1 MISMKI
7 LKIVQ
12 IITTTSIF
20 LIFCQ
25 QVFSHGEV
33 STVDKVV
40 VSSED
45 HGEVVY
51 LGNEAIMVSI
61 NNRKILFDPFF
72 HNDFGFYQ
80 LVPSE
85 IVAKLHQGIH
95 PYNSIDMVLISHAHA
110 DHFAAQ
116 EVLKYM
122 NNQSQVLLV
131 APQQAIE
138 QLTKLNPSE
147 SVRKRFIPI
156 DLALAQQAIKV
167 QHKQIQVEAVRIPH
181 AGWPGRAEIENI
193 VYRVTLLKSHDE
205 NKDSIQEGQLTV
217 IHMGDAD
224 PNQQHFEPHTAHW
237 ESKMT
242 NVAFPPYWFYD
253 SQQGRTIL
261 TKTIN
266 ANKSIGLHVPVAVPS
281 SLKESGLDYFSN
293 PGESRVIKIENTKVN
308 SKGSNDEQ

>member
-1 MISMKI
+1 MISMKK

-12 IITTTSIF
+12 IITMTSIF

-33 STVDKVV
+33 GNVDKVV
-40 VSSED
+40 VSSTD

-51 LGNEAIMVSI
+51 LGNEAIMVSLEDK
-61 NNRKILFDPFF
+61 KILFDPFF

-85 IVAKLHQGIH
+85 IVSKIHQGIQ

-122 NNQSQVLLV
+122 NNQPQVSLV

-138 QLTKLNPSE
+138 QLKKLSPSE

-156 DLALAQQAIKV
+156 GLALAQQAIKV
-167 QHKQIQVEAVRIPH
+167 EHKEIRVEAVRIPH

-193 VYRVTLLKSHDE
+193 VYRVTLLKKYDE
-205 NKDSIQEGQLTV
+205 DKDSSQEGQLTV

-237 ESKMT
+237 KSKMT

-253 SQQGRTIL
+253 SHQGRTIL

-266 ANKSIGLHVPVAVPS
+266 ANKSIGIHVPVEVPS
-281 SLKESGLDYFSN
+281 SVKDSGLDYFSI

-308 SKGSNDEQ
+308 SKGNNDEQ